1 MSYGQMDPE
10 GSWPTG
16 GERLFADHVTDEQVD
31 AAAAEVDA
39 MNRRFR
45 ERYPNRRSLELIT
58 REQAES
64 WAGRALSDDELERL
78 SDAIPNSSIPDAVD
92 TIVSSWDD

>member
-1 MSYGQMDPE
+1 MSRPE
-10 GSWPTG
+10 T
-16 GERLFADHVTDEQVD
+16 
-31 AAAAEVDA
+31 
-39 MNRRFR
+39 MNR
-45 ERYPNRRSLELIT
+45 LELIT

-92 TIVSSWDD
+92 TIVSSWED

>member
-1 MSYGQMDPE
+1 MS
-10 GSWPTG
+10 G

-45 ERYPNRRSLELIT
+45 ERYPKLIT
-58 REQAES
+58 REQVES